1 MIIHTDGNIGDLFF
15 FNFLLLLMY
24 CFYLILFM
32 QVPHTAHIT
41 LQMCL
46 KDPVKMREW
55 NIAGLPSDS
64 LSEDNGI
71 IVSKARRWSL
81 MIDPQVLLKALAL
94 NPSSSTF
101 VWRKNKNMKTC
112 ISWSHDDEFMIIQTL
127 ISKQTSLHKV

>member
-1 MIIHTDGNIGDLFF
+1 
-15 FNFLLLLMY
+15 
-24 CFYLILFM
+24 M

-94 NPSSSTF
+94 IEPSFTNLCSE
-101 VWRKNKNMKTC
+101 KK
-112 ISWSHDDEFMIIQTL
+112 
-127 ISKQTSLHKV
+127 